1 MGPPQPHIQVMGCS
15 FSSRL
20 PCSLLGCPVGFVRIN
35 GDRISGW
42 FHPQGIPTIKKVG
55 YKITHWSDHLPHFR
69 SPAIIQVLGCLAEE
83 NLNTFL
89 EVVKDTWKKT
99 WQEVADLIFFFFCW
113 GKDFPPPP
121 FPRNP
126 NGLEHKLVG
135 LVAWLDSKIK
145 WLQLGFLDYPPVNF
159 KMAME
164 IHPFYK

>member
-99 WQEVADLIFFFFCW
+99 WQEVADLIFCFFAEARISH
-113 GKDFPPPP
+113 PPISPKP
-121 FPRNP
+121 KWVGAQVGWFSCMAWFKNQMITTGFF
-126 NGLEHKLVG
+126 GLPSSKL
-135 LVAWLDSKIK
+135 
-145 WLQLGFLDYPPVNF
+145 
-159 KMAME
+159 
-164 IHPFYK
+164 